1 MVHKALRVYNTLT
14 QRKEEFIPLHESR
27 VGMYVCGVTVYDHA
41 HIGHARAA
49 VIFDVIYRYLKYL
62 GYTVTYVR
70 NFTDVDDKII
80 NRAIAEGTSCEE
92 IAAQY
97 IREYTDDMKTLGNE
111 SPTHEPL
118 ATKHVEDMIETIQT
132 LIERGYAYELDGDVY
147 FEVGKYPQYG
157 SLSKKNMDEQIAGAR
172 VEADERKKDPRD
184 FALWKKAKPHEP
196 SWACPWGEGRPGW
209 HIECSVMSQK
219 YLGETIDIHGGG
231 GDLVFPHHENEI
243 AQAEAVTGKPFVRY
257 WIHNGFVNINRE
269 KMSKSLGNFFT
280 IRDILKEY
288 HPEVVRLFL
297 LSHHYRSPVDFS
309 PETMKEA
316 EAGIERIYA
325 TLEEID
331 ALIGTKEYPAVEE
344 SLLNEEQKEVY
355 NEITTLSQEF
365 EQAMSEDFN
374 TAICLGHGYHTIRT
388 LNRHL
393 PNQQFMKTDQAHA
406 LLAEARAVFS
416 RIGNVLGLFQVQ
428 PVEYLEMVKKKKL
441 AQLDIAVE
449 EIERLVEERRQARKE
464 KNWQRADQIRDTLL
478 KKNIILEDSRGTTAW
493 KVK

>member
-1 MVHKALRVYNTLT
+1 MVHKALRIYNTLT
-14 QRKEEFIPLHESR
+14 QKKEEFIPLHENQVS
-27 VGMYVCGVTVYDHA
+27 MYVCGVTVYDHA

-80 NRAIAEGTSCEE
+80 NRAITEGTSCEE
-92 IAAQY
+92 IAERY
-97 IREYTDDMKTLGNE
+97 IKEYTDDMKALGNE
-111 SPTHEPL
+111 FPTHEPL
-118 ATKHVEDMIETIQT
+118 ATKHVEDMIKTIQV

-147 FEVGKYPQYG
+147 FEVGKCSQYG
-157 SLSKKNMDEQIAGAR
+157 ILSKKNMDEQMAGAR
-172 VEADERKKDPRD
+172 VETDERKKDPRD
-184 FALWKKAKPHEP
+184 FALWKKSKPHEP

-325 TLEEID
+325 TLGEID
-331 ALIGTKEYPAVEE
+331 ALIGSKEYPAVEE
-344 SLLNEEQKEVY
+344 SLLNEEEREVY

-374 TAICLGHGYHTIRT
+374 TAICLGHSYHTIRT

-393 PNQQFMKTDQAHA
+393 PNQQFVKTDQARA

-428 PVEYLEMVKKKKL
+428 PAEYLEMVKKKKL
-441 AQLDIAVE
+441 AQLDITVE
-449 EIERLVEERRQARKE
+449 EIERLVEERSQARKA

-478 KKNIILEDSRGTTAW
+478 KKNIILEDSRGTTGW